1 MFSSKD
7 NINILTSLLID
18 YGVEHIVVCPGS
30 RNAPIV
36 HNFNE
41 SPNFICHPV
50 TDERSAAFVA
60 LGPIVHNFNES
71 PNFICHPVTD
81 ERSAA
86 FVALGIANQTG
97 EMVAVC
103 VTSGSALLNTLPGA
117 AEASYQ
123 NRGII
128 VISADR
134 PQAWIGQLDGQTM
147 PQPNALG
154 SFVEKSVNLP
164 ECKDEVERW
173 QCRRLVC
180 EAILTLMTTKRSVH
194 INVPITEP
202 LFDFTTKE
210 LPELQGIFPLR
221 WSDETERNYFLD
233 MLSRSQRPMI
243 VIGQSQRFEIP
254 NNAISKLRQ
263 GITILAEPLSSDDPS
278 PSLDDTFV
286 KIGSNTEEYKPD
298 FLLYIGSTTISKR
311 LRQFMRTLN
320 DCTIVM
326 LNEQMQIEDITQ
338 HASYILQGS
347 ATTVLEDLSS
357 ILQLEKNAFGMN
369 WDSLLS
375 SVREDAKKQP
385 VKITEQAVQEL
396 EKHMTKESDV
406 YYANSTAIRLAA
418 RHANHFVFC
427 NRGLNGIEGSL
438 STAVGASLVSE
449 GNVYCVIGDLSFF
462 YDQNALWNMHLKP
475 NLRILLLNK
484 QLPGLEKSPA
494 RDEYVMA
501 SHHTTAV
508 GVCHQYG
515 ISRKVVSK
523 AEDISNAIDWLTE
536 EGGNAPRLV
545 EVASPPALPRREGAC
560 PPKNNN

>member
-1 MFSSKD
+1 MYSSKD

-41 SPNFICHPV
+41 SPKFICHPV
-50 TDERSAAFVA
+50 TDERSAAFM
-60 LGPIVHNFNES
+60 
-71 PNFICHPVTD
+71 
-81 ERSAA
+81 
-86 FVALGIANQTG
+86 ALGIANQTG

-164 ECKDEVERW
+164 ECKDEIEQW
-173 QCRRLVC
+173 HCRRLVC
-180 EAILTLMTTKRSVH
+180 EAILTLMTTKKSVH
-194 INVPITEP
+194 INVPISEP
-202 LFDFTTKE
+202 LFDFSTE
-210 LPELQGIFPLR
+210 NLPELQGIFPLR
-221 WSDETERNYFLD
+221 WFDETEKNYFLD
-233 MLSRSQRPMI
+233 MLSRSQRPMF

-254 NNAISKLRQ
+254 SKAITKLRQ

-278 PSLDDTFV
+278 PSLDDTFA
-286 KIGSNTEEYKPD
+286 KIGSDTEEYKPD

-311 LRQFMRTLN
+311 LRQFMRTLD

-338 HASYILQGS
+338 HASYILQGT

-369 WDSLLS
+369 WDRLLS

-385 VKITEQAVQEL
+385 VTITEQAVQEL
-396 EKHMTKESDV
+396 EKRMTKESDI

-438 STAVGASLVSE
+438 STAVGASLVSD
-449 GNVYCVIGDLSFF
+449 GNVYCVIGDLCFF

-475 NLRILLLNK
+475 NLRILLLNNGGGEIFR
-484 QLPGLEKSPA
+484 QLPGLENSPA

-508 GVCHQYG
+508 GACHQYG
-515 ISRKVVSK
+515 ISRKAVSK
-523 AEDISNAIDWLTE
+523 AEDIKAAIDWLTE
-536 EGGNAPRLV
+536 EGGNAPRLM

-560 PPKNNN
+560 PPLQKQ

>member
-1 MFSSKD
+1 MYSSKE

-41 SPNFICHPV
+41 SPK
-50 TDERSAAFVA
+50 
-60 LGPIVHNFNES
+60 
-71 PNFICHPVTD
+71 FICHPVTD

-86 FVALGIANQTG
+86 FVALGIANQIG

-164 ECKDEVERW
+164 ECKDEIEQW
-173 QCRRLVC
+173 HCRRLVC

-194 INVPITEP
+194 INVPISEP
-202 LFDFTTKE
+202 LFDFSTKE
-210 LPELQGIFPLR
+210 LPELQGIYPLR
-221 WSDETERNYFLD
+221 WNDEIERKFFLD
-233 MLSRSQRPMI
+233 MLSRSQRPMF
-243 VIGQSQRFEIP
+243 VIGQSQRYDIP
-254 NNAISKLRQ
+254 SKAIEKLRQ
-263 GITILAEPLSSDDPS
+263 GITILSEPLSCDDPS
-278 PSLDDTFV
+278 PNLDDTFN
-286 KIGSNTEEYKPD
+286 KIGSDTEEYKPD

-311 LRQFMRTLN
+311 LRQFIRTLD

-326 LNEQMQIEDITQ
+326 LNERMQIEDITQ
-338 HASYILQGS
+338 HASYILQGT

-369 WDSLLS
+369 WDRLLS
-375 SVREDAKKQP
+375 SVREDAKKLP

-396 EKHMTKESDV
+396 EKRMTKESDV

-418 RHANHFVFC
+418 RHANHYVFC

-475 NLRILLLNK
+475 NLRILLLNNGGGDIFR
-484 QLPGLEKSPA
+484 QLPGLENSPA

-508 GVCHQYG
+508 GACHQYG
-515 ISRKVVSK
+515 ISRNTVSK
-523 AEDISNAIDWLTE
+523 AEDITNAIDWLTE
-536 EGGNAPRLV
+536 EGGNAPKLLEIIV
-545 EVASPPALPRREGAC
+545 T
-560 PPKNNN
+560 K

>member
-36 HNFNE
+36 HNF
-41 SPNFICHPV
+41 
-50 TDERSAAFVA
+50 
-60 LGPIVHNFNES
+60 
-71 PNFICHPVTD
+71 CHPVTD

-164 ECKDEVERW
+164 ECKDEIEKW
-173 QCRRLVC
+173 YCRRLVC
-180 EAILTLMTTKRSVH
+180 EAIL
-194 INVPITEP
+194 
-202 LFDFTTKE
+202 
-210 LPELQGIFPLR
+210 GIFPLR

-278 PSLDDTFV
+278 PSLDDTFA
-286 KIGSNTEEYKPD
+286 KIGSDTEEYKPD

-311 LRQFMRTLN
+311 LRQFMRTLD

-369 WDSLLS
+369 WDRLLS
-375 SVREDAKKQP
+375 SVMEDAKKQP
-385 VKITEQAVQEL
+385 IKITEQAVQEL
-396 EKHMTKESDV
+396 EKRMTKESDV

-449 GNVYCVIGDLSFF
+449 ENVYCVIGDLSFF

-475 NLRILLLNK
+475 NLRILLLNNGGGEIFK

-508 GVCHQYG
+508 GACHQYG

-560 PPKNNN
+560 PPPKNNN

>member
-41 SPNFICHPV
+41 SPK
-50 TDERSAAFVA
+50 
-60 LGPIVHNFNES
+60 
-71 PNFICHPVTD
+71 FICHPVTD

-86 FVALGIANQTG
+86 FVALGIAHQTG

-147 PQPNALG
+147 QQPNALG

-164 ECKDEVERW
+164 ECKDEIEKW
-173 QCRRLVC
+173 YCRRLVC
-180 EAILTLMTTKRSVH
+180 EAILALMTTKRSVH
-194 INVPITEP
+194 INVPINEP
-202 LFDFTTKE
+202 LFNFTTKE
-210 LPELQGIFPLR
+210 LPELQGIYPLR
-221 WSDETERNYFLD
+221 WTDEIERKYFLD
-233 MLSRSQRPMI
+233 MLSRSQRPMF
-243 VIGQSQRFEIP
+243 VIGQSQRYEIP
-254 NNAISKLRQ
+254 SKAIAKLRQ
-263 GITILAEPLSSDDPS
+263 GITILSEPLSSDDPS
-278 PSLDDTFV
+278 QSLDDTFA
-286 KIGSNTEEYKPD
+286 KIGSDTEEYKPD

-311 LRQFMRTLN
+311 LRQFMRTLD

-326 LNEQMQIEDITQ
+326 LNERMQIEDITQ

-357 ILQLEKNAFGMN
+357 ILQLEKNAFVMN
-369 WDSLLS
+369 WDRLLS
-375 SVREDAKKQP
+375 SVREDAKKLP

-396 EKHMTKESDV
+396 EKRMTKESDV

-418 RHANHFVFC
+418 RHADHFVFC

-449 GNVYCVIGDLSFF
+449 ENVYCVIGDLSFF

-475 NLRILLLNK
+475 NLRILLLNNGGGEIFK

-508 GVCHQYG
+508 GACHQYG
-515 ISRKVVSK
+515 ISRKAISK
-523 AEDISNAIDWLTE
+523 AEDISKAIDWLTE
-536 EGGNAPRLV
+536 EGGNAPRLL
-545 EVASPPALPRREGAC
+545 EVAIT
-560 PPKNNN
+560 NY

>member
-1 MFSSKD
+1 MYSSKE

-41 SPNFICHPV
+41 SQ
-50 TDERSAAFVA
+50 
-60 LGPIVHNFNES
+60 
-71 PNFICHPVTD
+71 NFICHPVTD

-86 FVALGIANQTG
+86 FVALGIAQQTG
-97 EMVAVC
+97 DMVAVC

-123 NRGII
+123 NQGII

-164 ECKDEVERW
+164 ECKDETEKW
-173 QCRRLVC
+173 FCRRLIC
-180 EAILTLMTTKRSVH
+180 EAMLSLMTTKRSVH

-202 LFDFTTKE
+202 LFDFTVKE
-210 LPELQGIFPLR
+210 LPELQGVYPLR
-221 WSDETERNYFLD
+221 WTDKIERDYFLD
-233 MLSRSQRPMI
+233 LLSHSQRPMF
-243 VIGQSQRFEIP
+243 VIGQCQRFDIP
-254 NNAISKLRQ
+254 SEAIAKLRQ
-263 GITILAEPLSSDDPS
+263 GITILSEPLSSEDPS
-278 PSLDDTFV
+278 PSLDDVFR
-286 KIGSNTEEYKPD
+286 KMGLAREEYRPD
-298 FLLYIGSTTISKR
+298 FLLYIGTTTISKQ
-311 LRQFMRTLN
+311 LRQFMRTLD

-326 LNEQMQIEDITQ
+326 LNERMQLEDITQ
-338 HASYILQGS
+338 HANYILQGS
-347 ATTVLEDLSS
+347 APNVLEDLSS

-369 WDSLLS
+369 WDRLLA
-375 SVREDAKKQP
+375 SVREGSKQKP
-385 VKITEQAVQEL
+385 STITEYAVQEL
-396 EKHMTKESDV
+396 EKHLSNEDNV

-418 RHANHFVFC
+418 RHANHYVFC

-449 GNVYCVIGDLSFF
+449 KNVYCVIGDLSFF
-462 YDQNALWNMHLKP
+462 YDQNALWNQKLK
-475 NLRILLLNK
+475 NKLRILLLNNGGGEIFK
-484 QLPGLEKSPA
+484 KLPGLENSPA

-501 SHHTTAV
+501 SHHTSATGA
-508 GVCHQYG
+508 CHQYG
-515 ISRKVVSK
+515 ISRKAVCK
-523 AEDISNAIDWLTE
+523 QEDIVKAIEWLMEDNA
-536 EGGNAPRLV
+536 NAPRLV
-545 EVASPPALPRREGAC
+545 EVTTT
-560 PPKNNN
+560 KN

>member
-1 MFSSKD
+1 MFSSKE

-30 RNAPIV
+30 RNA
-36 HNFNE
+36 
-41 SPNFICHPV
+41 
-50 TDERSAAFVA
+50 
-60 LGPIVHNFNES
+60 PIVHNFNES

-164 ECKDEVERW
+164 ECKDNIEKW
-173 QCRRLVC
+173 HCQRLVC

-311 LRQFMRTLN
+311 LRQFMRTLDN
-320 DCTIVM
+320 CTIVM

-347 ATTVLEDLSS
+347 VTTVLEDLSS

-475 NLRILLLNK
+475 NLRILLLNNGGGQIFK

-508 GVCHQYG
+508 GACHQYG
-515 ISRKVVSK
+515 ISRKAVSK
-523 AEDISNAIDWLTE
+523 AEDISKAIDWLTE

-545 EVASPPALPRREGAC
+545 EVASPPTLPRREGAC
-560 PPKNNN
+560 PPKTTIE